1 MCRKKRLKCACREA
15 IRLPERSEPR
25 RSRKGPRRAGI
36 RRSATNAPVQG
47 WAVPT
52 PKLDVLTS
60 TQDGAMEQKENEKK
74 LFPILGRY
82 NGELCR
88 CAAFCANVRP
98 FAEIT
103 IGRYARKLM
112 DDMRDKNFEL

>member
-1 MCRKKRLKCACREA
+1 MEMWAFS
-15 IRLPERSEPR
+15 PTNPR
-25 RSRKGPRRAGI
+25 
-36 RRSATNAPVQG
+36 V
-47 WAVPT
+47 VF
-52 PKLDVLTS
+52 
-60 TQDGAMEQKENEKK
+60 KK

-103 IGRYARKLM
+103 IGRYARKMM